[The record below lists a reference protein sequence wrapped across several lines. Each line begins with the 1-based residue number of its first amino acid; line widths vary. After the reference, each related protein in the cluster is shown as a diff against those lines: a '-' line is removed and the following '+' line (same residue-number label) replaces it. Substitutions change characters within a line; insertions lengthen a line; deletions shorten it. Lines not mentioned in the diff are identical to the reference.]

1 MVPNDLPMDTAT
13 GPGTAGLG
21 GMDSSGLM
29 ATPVDDH
36 IPYTNPCKAYVYV
49 FGRDFYQH
57 AVEEQAQLTILGIF
71 SMHHVF

>member
-49 FGRDFYQH
+49 FGRDFY
-57 AVEEQAQLTILGIF
+57 
-71 SMHHVF
+71 